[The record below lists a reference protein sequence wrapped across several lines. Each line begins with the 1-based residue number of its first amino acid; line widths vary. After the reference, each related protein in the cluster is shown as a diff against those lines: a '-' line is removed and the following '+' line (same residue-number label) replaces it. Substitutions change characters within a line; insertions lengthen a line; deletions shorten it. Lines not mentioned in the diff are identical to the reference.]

1 MISLKNG
8 DCLDL
13 LPEIDDGSVDLLI
26 ADLPFG
32 TTHNGWDKVIPL
44 SSLWPILLAKCKQN
58 AAMLFF
64 SQQPFATDLI
74 CSNRKIFRYEI
85 IYEKSSP
92 QGFLNTNH
100 MPLRA
105 HENILVFYGKL
116 PKFHPQ
122 KYKVNDTIRIR
133 KEACRARFETYDTYG
148 GFESRMQV
156 DDGTRCFTDVIGFSN
171 FNGTLFGKKTER
183 NSNHPCAKPVPL
195 YEYLIQSYSDV
206 GDLVLDPTF
215 GSGNSAIAAR
225 NTGRNYIGIEKD
237 EKYFLSAKIK
247 IEDMEKEGKQ
257 MDFLHQ

>member
-1 MISLKNG
+1 MIQLKKGN
-8 DCLDL
+8 CLDL
-13 LPEIDDGSVDLLI
+13 LPEIDDDSVDLLI

-32 TTHNGWDKVIPL
+32 TTHNEWDNVIPM
-44 SSLWPILLAKCKQN
+44 SSLWPILFAKCKQN

-64 SQQPFATDLI
+64 SQQPFTTDLI
-74 CSNRKIFRYEI
+74 CSNRKMFRYEI

-92 QGFLNTNH
+92 QGFLNAH
-100 MPLRA
+100 CMPLRA
-105 HENILVFYGKL
+105 HENILVFYDKL
-116 PKFHPQ
+116 PKFRPQ
-122 KYKVNDTIRIR
+122 KYKVNNTIRLR
-133 KEACRARFETYDTYG
+133 KKSMYQSSSYGPFKASTYV
-148 GFESRMQV
+148 E
-156 DDGTRCFTDVIGFSN
+156 DGTRFFTDVIGFSN
-171 FNGTLFGKKTER
+171 FNGTLFGKETER
-183 NSNHPCAKPVPL
+183 SSNHPCAKPIPL

>member
-1 MISLKNG
+1 MIQLKKGN
-8 DCLDL
+8 CLDL
-13 LPEIDDGSVDLLI
+13 LPEIDDDSVDLLI

-32 TTHNGWDKVIPL
+32 TTHNGWDRVIPM

-85 IYEKSSP
+85 IYEKSIP
-92 QGFLNTNH
+92 QGFLNANR
-100 MPLRA
+100 MPPRA
-105 HENILVFYGKL
+105 HENILIFYEKL

-122 KYKVNDTIRIR
+122 KYKVNDKIRLR
-133 KEACRARFETYDTYG
+133 KRSMYPSSSYG
-148 GFESRMQV
+148 PFKENTCV
-156 DDGTRCFTDVIGFSN
+156 DDGMRLFTDVIGFSN
-171 FNGTLFGKKTER
+171 FNGTLFGKETER
-183 NSNHPCAKPVPL
+183 SSNHPCAKPIPL

-237 EKYFLSAKIK
+237 EKYFLSAKRK
-247 IEDMEKEGKQ
+247 IEDMEKEVKQ

>member
-1 MISLKNG
+1 MIQLKKGN
-8 DCLDL
+8 CLDI

-32 TTHNGWDKVIPL
+32 TTHNKWDRVIPM

-64 SQQPFATDLI
+64 SQQPFATDI
-74 CSNRKIFRYEI
+74 INSNRKMFRYEI
-85 IYEKSSP
+85 IYEKSAP
-92 QGFLNTNH
+92 QGFLNAAR

-105 HENILVFYGKL
+105 HENILVFYDKL
-116 PKFHPQ
+116 PKFKPQ
-122 KYKVNDTIRIR
+122 KYKVNSTIRAR
-133 KEACRARFETYDTYG
+133 KNSLYNSGSYGFFNSSTYI
-148 GFESRMQV
+148 
-156 DDGTRCFTDVIGFSN
+156 DDGTRLFTDVIGFSN

-183 NSNHPCAKPVPL
+183 DSNHPCAKPVPL

-215 GSGNSAIAAR
+215 GSGNSAIAAL

-237 EKYFLSAKIK
+237 EKYFLSVKRKID
-247 IEDMEKEGKQ
+247 DMEKEVKQ